1 GRCAVPLVS
10 GRRECL
16 GDRRQRIDRSRRPAN
31 GGPAGASR
39 PWKCPGGS
47 HGIGSAVANVHSRC
61 VCGDGGG
68 VQCAADYCGA
78 RQLGGVLLRVDIDR
92 TSCDQAMN
100 ALRTSPR
107 RRWMAAVLTLL
118 LAGAAVAPRSVR
130 AQTGSPAAAEPGAPV
145 ERQLGPADIIMP
157 HITDSKTIEY
167 PCYRGAGE
175 WACEATF
182 PTWNVTV
189 AGHTYDLG
197 ITKHIFFMMLAALI
211 VAIVLIATARSHVRA
226 TRDAGRPKGFAAGLE
241 AVVLYFRNEIFLPAL
256 GHGGAKF
263 VPFCLTL
270 FFFILFCNLFG
281 LIPYGSTPTGN
292 VAVTATLAA
301 ITFVMI
307 EIAGMRALG
316 KGYLGTIIYWPK
328 EGQPAMKLM
337 TIIMTPVE
345 IVGKFTKPFAL
356 TIRLF
361 ANMIAGHVIIL
372 ALIGLIFM
380 FGLKIFLAPLAM
392 ALFIMFLEIL
402 VAFIQAF
409 IFSLLAAVF
418 IGQIRA
424 AHH

>member
-1 GRCAVPLVS
+1 SAACRRPRAVRSGRARRRGAVGRCAVPLVS

-16 GDRRQRIDRSRRPAN
+16 GDRPQRIDRSRRPAN

-211 VAIVLIATARSHVRA
+211 VAIVL
-226 TRDAGRPKGFAAGLE
+226 
-241 AVVLYFRNEIFLPAL
+241 YFRNEIFLPAL

-301 ITFVMI
+301 ITFVVI
-307 EIAGMRALG
+307 EVAGMRELG
-316 KGYLGTIIYWPK
+316 AGYLGTIIYWPSDMSV
-328 EGQPAMKLM
+328 GVKLPL
-337 TIIMTPVE
+337 TLIMTPVE

-372 ALIGLIFM
+372 ALIGLIFL
-380 FGLKIFLAPLAM
+380 FGWFVPPLAIAM
-392 ALFIMFLEIL
+392 AIGIMILEIL
-402 VAFIQAF
+402 
-409 IFSLLAAVF
+409 
-418 IGQIRA
+418 
-424 AHH
+424 